1 MSLRSVIASIL
12 LMFLMVVPSARAGNM
27 VNSPAAGSVEESIKE
42 SLKLIRDGKLDAWV
56 KGWCD
61 PQRCQTL
68 SQIEDLKRYGLKRA
82 TTGAGK
88 CLHGKEEGVDIVR
101 WRGDPAT
108 DNMVTVYIQCEE
120 GRMPVPSTHTKVDG
134 KWKVSSFSW

>member
-1 MSLRSVIASIL
+1 MSLRTLFASVL
-12 LMFLMVVPSARAGNM
+12 LAFFTVLPANAGNM
-27 VNSPAAGSVEESIKE
+27 VANPQAGSIEESVRE

-56 KGWCD
+56 RDWCD
-61 PQRCQTL
+61 PQRCQTPA
-68 SQIEDLKRYGLKRA
+68 QIEDLKRYGLKRA
-82 TTGAGK
+82 LTGAGK
-88 CLHGKEEGVDIVR
+88 CLHGKEEAVDVVR

-108 DNMVTVYIQCEE
+108 DHMVTVYIQCEE